1 MRVCEDLDRAIGMEM
16 RLLLLPVLLLVAC
29 RLLPAPLPMAK
40 AVAPVAGEGP
50 ARCLMVLLPGGGDR
64 MGKFAEEGFVA
75 AIRESGLSLTVVS
88 ADATV
93 GYYARGI
100 LGERLERD
108 VMVPSR
114 PGHEHVW
121 LLGVSMGGLGAM
133 HYTQQYP
140 EHVDGILALA
150 PYLGRHRLVVEI
162 RDAGGLARW
171 TPDAPAPLTRKN
183 YQRQLWSWLHR
194 TTAAGDGPVILL
206 GYGTDDALAR
216 ADGVLGA
223 ALAKDRVFTRPG
235 KHDWSVWRALLAD
248 MLRHPA
254 LTASCAAAGADDAR

>member
-1 MRVCEDLDRAIGMEM
+1 MLRLCLSV
-16 RLLLLPVLLLVAC
+16 LLLLAC
-29 RLLPAPLPMAK
+29 RLAPAPLPMAK
-40 AVAPVAGEGP
+40 TVEPASGGGS
-50 ARCLMVLLPGGGDR
+50 ARCLMVLLPGGGDDLE
-64 MGKFAEEGFVA
+64 KFAEEGFVA
-75 AIRESGLSLTVVS
+75 AVRDSGLAISVVS
-88 ADATV
+88 ADATI

-108 VMVPSR
+108 VLAPTR

-121 LLGVSMGGLGAM
+121 LLGVSMGGLGAL

-140 EHVDGILALA
+140 AHVDGILALA
-150 PYLGRHRLVVEI
+150 PYLGRHRLVAEI

-171 TPDAPAPLTRKN
+171 SPDPPAPLTRKN

-194 TTAAGDGPVILL
+194 TTAANERPVILL
-206 GYGTDDALAR
+206 GYGRDDALAR
-216 ADGVLGA
+216 ADGVLA
-223 ALAKDRVFTRPG
+223 EALPKDRVFTRPG

-254 LTASCAAAGADDAR
+254 LIASCAADQARSPAQGSPEMLRSQARSG

>member
-1 MRVCEDLDRAIGMEM
+1 M
-16 RLLLLPVLLLVAC
+16 RLRFLPVLLLLAC
-29 RLLPAPLPMAK
+29 RLAPAPVPMAR
-40 AVAPVAGEGP
+40 AVAPASGDGP
-50 ARCLMVLLPGGGDR
+50 ARCLMVLLPGGGDK
-64 MGKFAEEGFVA
+64 MEKFAEEGFVA
-75 AIRESGLSLTVVS
+75 AIRASGLSVTVVS

-108 VMVPSR
+108 VMAPSR

-121 LLGVSMGGLGAM
+121 LLGVSMGGLGTV

-150 PYLGRHRLVVEI
+150 PYLGRHRLVNEI

-171 TPDAPAPLTRKN
+171 SPDPPAPLTRKN

-206 GYGTDDALAR
+206 GYGRDDALAF
-216 ADGVLGA
+216 AGGVLA
-223 ALAKDRVFTRPG
+223 EALPGDRVFTRPG
-235 KHDWSVWRALLAD
+235 KHDWPVWRALLAD

-254 LTASCAAAGADDAR
+254 LLASCAVEATREAR

>member
-1 MRVCEDLDRAIGMEM
+1 M
-16 RLLLLPVLLLVAC
+16 RLRFLPVLLLLAC
-29 RLLPAPLPMAK
+29 RLAPAPVPMAR
-40 AVAPVAGEGP
+40 AVAPASGDGP
-50 ARCLMVLLPGGGDR
+50 ARCLMVLLPGGGDK
-64 MGKFAEEGFVA
+64 MEKFAEEGFVA
-75 AIRESGLSLTVVS
+75 AIRASGLSVTVVS

-108 VMVPSR
+108 VMAPSR

-121 LLGVSMGGLGAM
+121 LLGVSMGGLGTV

-150 PYLGRHRLVVEI
+150 PYLGRHRLVNEI

-171 TPDAPAPLTRKN
+171 SPDPPAPLTRKN

-206 GYGTDDALAR
+206 GYGRDDALAF
-216 ADGVLGA
+216 ADGVLA
-223 ALAKDRVFTRPG
+223 EALPGDRVFTRPG
-235 KHDWSVWRALLAD
+235 KHDWPVWRALLAD

-254 LTASCAAAGADDAR
+254 LLASCAVEATREAR